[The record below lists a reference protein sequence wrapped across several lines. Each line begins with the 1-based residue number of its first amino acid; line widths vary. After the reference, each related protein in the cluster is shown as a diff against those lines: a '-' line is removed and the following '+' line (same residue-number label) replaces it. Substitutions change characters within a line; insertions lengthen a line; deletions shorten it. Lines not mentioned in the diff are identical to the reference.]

1 MVSVTVGVGA
11 DAGCVTPSGVAAVST
26 ASAMVVGV
34 VGVEARVGVGEE
46 ADAVK
51 VVGVDVMVVVG
62 AGA

>member
-1 MVSVTVGVGA
+1 
-11 DAGCVTPSGVAAVST
+11 
-26 ASAMVVGV
+26 MVVGV